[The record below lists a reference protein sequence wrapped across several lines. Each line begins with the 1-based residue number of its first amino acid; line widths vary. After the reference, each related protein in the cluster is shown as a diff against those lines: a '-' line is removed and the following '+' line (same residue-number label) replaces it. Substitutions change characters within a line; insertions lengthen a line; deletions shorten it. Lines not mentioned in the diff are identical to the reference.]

1 MITSKHKTFF
11 NLARRISYKS
21 PSQVKIG
28 AVIVRGKQIQNVG
41 INDMRKTHPR
51 AKSYFGNFI
60 HAELSALI
68 GLSYEETRGADI
80 FVYRETLN
88 GEIAKSRP
96 CRICQAE
103 LMRAGIKHVFYTSE
117 LGFHKERL
125 Y

>member
-21 PSQVKIG
+21 PSHVKIG
-28 AVIVRGKQIQNVG
+28 ALVSRGPKVLNVG
-41 INDMRKTHPR
+41 FNDMSRTHP
-51 AKSYFGNFI
+51 KSKTYGNFI

-96 CRICQAE
+96 CPICRSE
-103 LMRAGIKHVFYTSE
+103 LTRAGIKHVFYTSE
-117 LGFHKERL
+117 IGYHKEKL
-125 Y
+125 